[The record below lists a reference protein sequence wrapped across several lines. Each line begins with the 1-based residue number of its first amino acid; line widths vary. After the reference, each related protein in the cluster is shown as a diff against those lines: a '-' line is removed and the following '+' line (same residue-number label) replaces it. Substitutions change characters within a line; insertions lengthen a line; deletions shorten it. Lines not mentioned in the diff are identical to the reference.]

1 MGLGNLTVS
10 HSLRDRRLLGGI
22 LVVFVALSVTYNVM
36 LPLFEAPDEADHY
49 RFARWLASG
58 QTYPDLVKD
67 AGAAGHEIWQTP
79 LYYYFISPV
88 VGLMNGD
95 EPHETAPLNPGYQAG
110 YSSLVHVH
118 TAVETFPYAG
128 TSAAVHLARLIT
140 TVFGVGVILA
150 AYGLAQIVWPQAAWI
165 AAALVAFNPQ
175 FVFMSSVI
183 NNDVP
188 AACLAGLTIWWL
200 FRGFQRTTRGAR
212 WSIALGVLWGLAI
225 LTKLNNVV
233 LAVPIGLGLLIMH
246 WPLRQQW
253 RRVLIDGL
261 LIAAPAALVA
271 GWWFVLNQVR
281 YQDWLAWQPMLN
293 MVGGLQRTQSLSWDQ
308 ALAYSTGL
316 LTSFWLN
323 IGYGFRGP
331 AGFYVIFNLVLWAA
345 ALGLGL
351 WLWTQLRQRSIRVL
365 LQAGIL
371 GVWVIT
377 AFISLLQWMRLLTAT
392 DQGRLLFPVLSGLAV
407 LLAIGLTRLTWRRF
421 SLAPVAI
428 GGLLVCALLTP
439 MVVMAP
445 AYAQPVPLSLD
456 VDVPNPHTL
465 EFGGEIGL
473 RGFELSPDRLDTPGV
488 LNVDL
493 YWAGVTRPAANY
505 IARITLVD
513 QNGRTP
519 AILDRM
525 PFEGR
530 YPATS
535 WSPQQLMRDQ
545 YGIVVPAQA
554 QAQLVTAYLSLYP
567 IGQGSELSEAVE
579 SGEALGQY
587 IELGKVKLRGPVTVL
602 QPQQRT
608 EARLGDDLELLGF
621 DAPAHLE
628 VSVPVSLTLY
638 WRALRQ
644 PADDFTVFV
653 HLLGPAG
660 DVVAQADSQP
670 RANQYP
676 TSIWDAG
683 EQISDMYEVALPA
696 DLPSGDYRLQ
706 VGMYRLVTGERLLAK
721 QADGES
727 WPDNA
732 ILLNTYHVP

>member
-1 MGLGNLTVS
+1 M
-10 HSLRDRRLLGGI
+10 
-22 LVVFVALSVTYNVM
+22 FY
-36 LPLFEAPDEADHY
+36 LF
-49 RFARWLASG
+49 
-58 QTYPDLVKD
+58 
-67 AGAAGHEIWQTP
+67 
-79 LYYYFISPV
+79 
-88 VGLMNGD
+88 
-95 EPHETAPLNPGYQAG
+95 
-110 YSSLVHVH
+110 
-118 TAVETFPYAG
+118 
-128 TSAAVHLARLIT
+128 
-140 TVFGVGVILA
+140 
-150 AYGLAQIVWPQAAWI
+150 
-165 AAALVAFNPQ
+165 
-175 FVFMSSVI
+175 
-183 NNDVP
+183 
-188 AACLAGLTIWWL
+188 
-200 FRGFQRTTRGAR
+200 
-212 WSIALGVLWGLAI
+212 
-225 LTKLNNVV
+225 
-233 LAVPIGLGLLIMH
+233 
-246 WPLRQQW
+246 
-253 RRVLIDGL
+253 
-261 LIAAPAALVA
+261 
-271 GWWFVLNQVR
+271 
-281 YQDWLAWQPMLN
+281 
-293 MVGGLQRTQSLSWDQ
+293 
-308 ALAYSTGL
+308 
-316 LTSFWLN
+316 
-323 IGYGFRGP
+323 
-331 AGFYVIFNLVLWAA
+331 FNLVLLA
-345 ALGLGL
+345 ALAGLGL
-351 WLWTQLRQRSIRVL
+351 WGWRQTRQRASSGLVKT
-365 LQAGIL
+365 GIL
-371 GVWVIT
+371 GGWVLA
-377 AFISLLQWMRLLTAT
+377 AFISLLQWMRILTGT
-392 DQGRLLFPVLSGLAV
+392 DQGRLLFPVISGLAV
-407 LLAIGLTRLTWRRF
+407 LLAIGLTELTWRRF
-421 SLAPVAI
+421 SLALPVV

-439 MVVMAP
+439 FVVMAP

-456 VDVPNPHTL
+456 VDVPNPRAL

-473 RGFELSPDRLDTPGV
+473 RGFELSPDRLDTPGA
-488 LNVDL
+488 LNIDL

-513 QNGRTP
+513 QNGHTP

-545 YGIVVPAQA
+545 YSIVVPAQA

-608 EARLGDDLELLGF
+608 EVRLGDDLELLGF

-628 VSVPVSLTLY
+628 MSAPVSLTLY

-683 EQISDMYEVALPA
+683 EQISDMYELALPA

-706 VGMYRLVTGERLLAK
+706 VGMYRLATGERLPA
-721 QADGES
+721 QRANGEV

-732 ILLNTYHVP
+732 ILLKTYHVP

>member
-1 MGLGNLTVS
+1 MQQS
-10 HSLRDRRLLGGI
+10 FRDRRLLGI
-22 LVVFVALSVTYNVM
+22 IMVVYVTFTIINNVM

-58 QTYPDLVKD
+58 QAYPDLIQNAAV
-67 AGAAGHEIWQTP
+67 AGHEIWQTP
-79 LYYYFISPV
+79 LYYYVISPM
-88 VGLMNGD
+88 VGLAQGG

-110 YSSLVHVH
+110 YSRLVHIH
-118 TAVETFPYAG
+118 TAAEMFPYTG
-128 TSAAVHLARLIT
+128 TALAVHLARLIT
-140 TVFGVGVILA
+140 AGFGIGVILITYSLAHSIWPRA
-150 AYGLAQIVWPQAAWI
+150 ALL

-188 AACLAGLTIWWL
+188 AACLAGLTMWWL
-200 FRGFQRTTRGAR
+200 FRGLQQPSHGIR
-212 WSIALGVLWGLAI
+212 WSLVLGGLWGLAI

-233 LAVPIGLGLLIMH
+233 LAVPIGLGLLVMN
-246 WPLRQQW
+246 WPLRRLW
-253 RRVLIDGL
+253 RRGLINAL
-261 LIAAPAALVA
+261 LVA
-271 GWWFVLNQVR
+271 VLVALMVGWWFVLNQVR
-281 YQDWLAWQPMLN
+281 YQDWLAWRPMLN
-293 MVGGLQRTQSLSWDQ
+293 MVESLQRVRPLGWGE
-308 ALAYSTGL
+308 ALNYSTGL
-316 LTSFWLN
+316 LTSFWLI

-331 AGFYVIFNLVLWAA
+331 DVFYLFFNLVLWAA
-345 ALGLGL
+345 LVGLGL
-351 WLWTQLRQRSIRVL
+351 WGWRQTRQRATSGLVKT
-365 LQAGIL
+365 GIL
-371 GVWVIT
+371 GGWVLA
-377 AFISLLQWMRLLTAT
+377 AFISLLQWMRILTGT
-392 DQGRLLFPVLSGLAV
+392 DQGRLLFPVISGVAV
-407 LLAIGLTRLTWRRF
+407 LLAIGLTELTWRRS
-421 SLAPVAI
+421 SLALPVV

-439 MVVMAP
+439 FVVIAP
-445 AYAQPVPLSLD
+445 AYAQPVPLPLD
-456 VDVPNPHTL
+456 VDVPNPRAL

-545 YGIVVPAQA
+545 YSIVVPAQA

-608 EARLGDDLELLGF
+608 EARLGDDLDLLGF

-653 HLLGPAG
+653 HLLGPAS

-683 EQISDMYEVALPA
+683 EQISDMYELALPA

-706 VGMYRLVTGERLLAK
+706 VGMYRLATGERLPAQ
-721 QADGES
+721 QANGEV

-732 ILLNTYHVP
+732 ILLKTYHVP